1 MKALAEGQPH
11 THLELRRTDSF
22 GKRCFEIS
30 GKEEP
35 GSVFRGLPVLTAKN
49 LSRAQVIKPR
59 RNLVLLLQC
68 CPRRGNGCGPD

>member
-30 GKEEP
+30 GKGEP
-35 GSVFRGLPVLTAKN
+35 GSVFRGAPSAHSEESLKSTGDKTQEKSGFAPPALPETGKWL
-49 LSRAQVIKPR
+49 
-59 RNLVLLLQC
+59 
-68 CPRRGNGCGPD
+68 